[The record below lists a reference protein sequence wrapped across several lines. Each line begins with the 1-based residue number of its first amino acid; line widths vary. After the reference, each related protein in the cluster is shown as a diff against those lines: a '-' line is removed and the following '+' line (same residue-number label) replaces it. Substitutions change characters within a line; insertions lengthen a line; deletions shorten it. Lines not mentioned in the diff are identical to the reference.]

1 MKRRIFQ
8 NIFVIV
14 AIAVLLASVLVLW
27 VMYDKFY
34 GNMMREVKKEAE
46 YVAAAMDENEEGYLN
61 RLDHSNTNR
70 ITLIAADGTVQYDSR
85 ENPTEME
92 NHADRPEIRAARLEG
107 TGESTRL
114 SETIGEQTFYYAIRL
129 EDGRFLRVGCTT
141 ESVFSAILDC
151 LPFILLIIAAVF
163 IVTMVIAQYQTK
175 RIVAPIND
183 IDLEH
188 PLSNEIYDE
197 FSPLLLRM
205 EKQRRQIS
213 AQLADLG
220 AQREEFNS
228 VTENMKEGLVLLSS
242 AGAVLSI
249 NKSAAEIFQC
259 RAETV
264 CGNHYIALNRSIEV
278 HEAAEAALQGRH
290 CDVRFE
296 LNGRCY
302 QLFATPITEERGA
315 DGRAQVAGAAML
327 VQDITE
333 KASAEQMRREFTA
346 NVSHELKTPLTS
358 ISGYAEIMKN
368 GIAKPEDIPR
378 FAGHIYTESAR
389 LISLVDD
396 IIQLSRLDE
405 HDQKMPREEVDL
417 LALSREAADRL
428 RERAE
433 KRGIRITVSGDP
445 AAVYGVRTLLEEMV
459 YNLCE
464 NAVKYNAEHG
474 LVTVRVK
481 KEAAHITLTVADTGI
496 GIPPE
501 HQARIFERFYRVD
514 KSHSKE
520 TGGTGLGLSI
530 VKNAAQYHNARISL
544 ESRPGEGSKFIV
556 VFNC

>member
-1 MKRRIFQ
+1 
-8 NIFVIV
+8 
-14 AIAVLLASVLVLW
+14 
-27 VMYDKFY
+27 
-34 GNMMREVKKEAE
+34 
-46 YVAAAMDENEEGYLN
+46 
-61 RLDHSNTNR
+61 
-70 ITLIAADGTVQYDSR
+70 
-85 ENPTEME
+85 
-92 NHADRPEIRAARLEG
+92 
-107 TGESTRL
+107 
-114 SETIGEQTFYYAIRL
+114 
-129 EDGRFLRVGCTT
+129 
-141 ESVFSAILDC
+141 
-151 LPFILLIIAAVF
+151 
-163 IVTMVIAQYQTK
+163 
-175 RIVAPIND
+175 
-183 IDLEH
+183 
-188 PLSNEIYDE
+188 
-197 FSPLLLRM
+197 
-205 EKQRRQIS
+205 
-213 AQLADLG
+213 
-220 AQREEFNS
+220 
-228 VTENMKEGLVLLSS
+228 
-242 AGAVLSI
+242 
-249 NKSAAEIFQC
+249 
-259 RAETV
+259 
-264 CGNHYIALNRSIEV
+264 
-278 HEAAEAALQGRH
+278 
-290 CDVRFE
+290 
-296 LNGRCY
+296 
-302 QLFATPITEERGA
+302 
-315 DGRAQVAGAAML
+315 
-327 VQDITE
+327 
-333 KASAEQMRREFTA
+333 MRREFTA

-405 HDQKMPREEVDL
+405 LDQKMPREEVDL

-556 VFNC
+556 VFDC